1 MKNGFIIA
9 MVCVCLSASV
19 SAQKTIVTAAT
30 EKAFQ
35 QKFAGATAVKWDKEG
50 KNEFEAEFVLNGK
63 KGSANF
69 SATGEWLETEMGI
82 AIADAPAAVNTAFVK
97 MFPTAT
103 IKEVYKIET
112 SKGKNY
118 FEIEYQLKGKTKE
131 VKIDASGKIV

>member
-1 MKNGFIIA
+1 MKIVFIIA

-19 SAQKTIVTAAT
+19 SAQKPIVTAAAA
-30 EKAFQ
+30 KAFQ
-35 QKFAGATAVKWDKEG
+35 QKFTGATGVKWDKEG
-50 KNEFEAEFVLNGK
+50 KNEFEAEFILNGK

-69 SATGEWLETEMGI
+69 SASGEWLETEMGI
-82 AIADAPAAVNTAFVK
+82 AIADAPAVVNTSFVK